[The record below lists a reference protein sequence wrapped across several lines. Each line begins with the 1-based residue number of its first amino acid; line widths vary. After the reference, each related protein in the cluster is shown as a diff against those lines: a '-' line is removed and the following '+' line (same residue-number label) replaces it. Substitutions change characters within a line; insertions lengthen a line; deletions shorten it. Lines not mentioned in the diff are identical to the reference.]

1 MNKKGIFQRFLPDFS
16 HINTISELIDKI
28 NSITFEKNQDN
39 ISRTIAYQKY
49 FLLHPEIK
57 WSFLASMVSRNAGWN
72 MCDLKGNWFT
82 EILDEK
88 MTKQLFLTYERAN
101 WLIFQDVF
109 PQLLIYHYSTYRK
122 KEMFHLLSEFFVSKF
137 MRIEWENFW
146 RDRNEKR
153 LVHSLIINEQNVIQR
168 PVIEHPIYKKRV
180 FSSKFFIFQ
189 DLLHFSSCIFPT
201 VNGHLYGASVHNFRK
216 LDQRIILGK
225 NLYRILFRR
234 ELFPYFLQFALK
246 TEPTGSRKDY
256 ERYMSHHTNSQ
267 TPILRAVFPIIEHHR
282 HWQNDWSSSIRSSWL
297 EDPPQLNKIE
307 LTEWYTH
314 KQYQLHSLICLN
326 KWLFNR

>member
-16 HINTISELIDKI
+16 HIKTISELIDKI
-28 NSITFEKNQDN
+28 HTITFEKNLDN

-72 MCDLKGNWFT
+72 MCDLKGNWLNK
-82 EILDEK
+82 ILDEK

-137 MRIEWENFW
+137 MRIEWEKFW

-153 LVHSLIINEQNVIQR
+153 LVYSLIINEQNVIQK
-168 PVIEHPIYKKRV
+168 PVIEHPIYKRRV

-189 DLLHFSSCIFPT
+189 DLFHFSSCIFPT
-201 VNGHLYGASVHNFRK
+201 VNGNLYGASVHNFRK
-216 LDQRIILGK
+216 LDQRINLGK
-225 NLYRILFRR
+225 SLYQILFQK
-234 ELFPYFLQFALK
+234 ELFPYFLQFSLE

-256 ERYMSHHTNSQ
+256 ERYMINSPGSR
-267 TPILRAVFPIIEHHR
+267 TPILRAVFPVVEHHR
-282 HWQNDWSSSIRSSWL
+282 HLDDNWTGKIKPSW
-297 EDPPQLNKIE
+297 EQDPPQLKKIE
-307 LTEWYTH
+307 LTDWYVH

-326 KWLFNR
+326 ELLFNR